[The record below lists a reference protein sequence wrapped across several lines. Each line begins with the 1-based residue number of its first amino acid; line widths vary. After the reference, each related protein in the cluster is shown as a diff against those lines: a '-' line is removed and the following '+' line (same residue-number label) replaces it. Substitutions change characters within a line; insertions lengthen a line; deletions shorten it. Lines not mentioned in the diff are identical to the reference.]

1 MVLEIFTCFTV
12 VPPLVTVRALAS
24 VARCFSLHLFLVI
37 FSDYPLIATMLA
49 AHILNAICICWA
61 RRFIVPWLT
70 AIATANGSL
79 ATVMTNRHVIVSCL
93 NYTYIIH
100 IIFYRVY
107 NKVVKKM
114 SIELMVLSR

>member
-1 MVLEIFTCFTV
+1 M
-12 VPPLVTVRALAS
+12 
-24 VARCFSLHLFLVI
+24 
-37 FSDYPLIATMLA
+37 
-49 AHILNAICICWA
+49 
-61 RRFIVPWLT
+61 T

-79 ATVMTNRHVIVSCL
+79 VSVMTNRHVIVSCL

-114 SIELMVLSR
+114 SREIMVLSR